1 MAKLYKLKHPD
12 NTITEHIGYNEF
24 KCYLENLKIGKTQIF
39 ESLDKNRPTR
49 AGYQLLE
56 IVNIEKEDYEVTCDL
71 CGKKIKESEV
81 AGKHEGSPQCKEC
94 WGKWHG
100 AEDVKN
106 DEKLVEGKRNKI
118 EGKIN
123 NNPKSI
129 LVIPDIH
136 APFTLDGYLEFTQ
149 QIYKKYECDYV
160 IILGDILDNHYSSY
174 HETDPDGFS
183 ANEELDKAKNI
194 IKGFY
199 NLYPNAKITI
209 GNHDRIILRKTFS
222 SGLSKHWIKDIKDV
236 LETPNWD
243 FKEYHIINDILFY
256 HGEGQAPNTKAT
268 QEMISCVAGHR
279 HSKSG
284 INFYQS
290 RIGKR
295 IFAMQLGTGI
305 NQEAYAFA
313 YNKFG
318 LPSHVNVG
326 IIKNGVPIIEYME
339 IKK

>member
-1 MAKLYKLKHPD
+1 MAKIYKLRHPN
-12 NTITEHIGYNEF
+12 NTVTTHLGYNEF
-24 KCYLENLKIGKTQIF
+24 KNYLDTLKIGKTQIF

-56 IVNIEKEDYEVTCDL
+56 IIEETILKCSNCGTEVKNYSGYFEGEGLCSKCYICIGGEIKEDFNI
-71 CGKKIKESEV
+71 KK
-81 AGKHEGSPQCKEC
+81 
-94 WGKWHG
+94 
-100 AEDVKN
+100 
-106 DEKLVEGKRNKI
+106 NK
-118 EGKIN
+118 N

-136 APFTLDGYLEFTQ
+136 APFTLNGYLEFTKE
-149 QIYKKYECDYV
+149 IYDKYQCDYV

-174 HETDPDGFS
+174 HETNPDGFS
-183 ANEELDKAKNI
+183 ANEELDKAKSI

-199 NLYPNAKITI
+199 NLYPNAKVTI
-209 GNHDRIILRKTFS
+209 GNHDRIILRKAFS
-222 SGLSKHWIKDIKDV
+222 SGLSKHWVKDIKEV
-236 LETPNWD
+236 LETHSWD
-243 FKEYHIINDILFY
+243 FKEYHIINNILFY
-256 HGEGQAPNTKAT
+256 HGEGQAPNTKAI

-290 RIGKR
+290 RLGKR

-326 IIKNGVPIIEYME
+326 VIKDGVPIIEYMA
-339 IKK
+339 I